1 MPTIRYARK
10 PLPTSP
16 WHVDTRK
23 TDFDASFDRLENHP
37 LTFLPRDHL
46 PTRTDNFWSF
56 CNTDD
61 ADGLVCKV
69 IDKKGELGDPLDFEM
84 NGEDLA
90 FTIYSLRCSGAWDTR
105 EKSSFSGLTAKT
117 LILALPHRMGHLPF
131 Q

>member
-56 CNTDD
+56 RNTDD
-61 ADGLVCKV
+61 ADGSVCKV
-69 IDKKGELGDPLDFEM
+69 IDKKGELGDPLDFKM
-84 NGEDLA
+84 NGEDLT
-90 FTIYSLRCSGAWDTR
+90 FTIHSPRRPDDEEDEDKEEEEEEDEGEEGTSRKIPL
-105 EKSSFSGLTAKT
+105 
-117 LILALPHRMGHLPF
+117 
-131 Q
+131 